1 MKSSEGSV
9 GEPEVSAL
17 YGKVGEKEFGL
28 LVTLGTFTAQARNFA
43 FSKGNL
49 RLIDGDELVDL
60 ILEYY
65 DNLEARYKG
74 IIPLKRVYVPEAL
87 SEE

>member
-1 MKSSEGSV
+1 MAWEHRLRV
-9 GEPEVSAL
+9 
-17 YGKVGEKEFGL
+17 
-28 LVTLGTFTAQARNFA
+28 Q
-43 FSKGNL
+43 GNL

-65 DNLEARYKG
+65 DKLEARYKG